1 MYQYDKSPL
10 TIAGECQPI
19 NNRIISTVFVVVDV
33 QEQFPLLGRD
43 WMALIIFD
51 LISLMRQ
58 ATAIYQMTADVVK
71 NDLIG
76 KVAEVF
82 WDELGIWK
90 EIEAT
95 VTVNESATPCFH
107 KAHLVP
113 FALKEKVEKQVH
125 QQVQE
130 GELVPVDRSD
140 CVSLYTRRTGASGF
154 VVTLRYLSILS
165 CNLRH
170 IFCPVRRCL
179 VHWPMVSLTLNLT

>member
-10 TIAGECQPI
+10 TIAGECQTTVRI
-19 NNRIISTVFVVVDV
+19 NNHIISTVFVVVDV

-43 WMALIIFD
+43 WMALLNFD

-71 NDLIG
+71 NDLIE
-76 KVAEVF
+76 KFAEVF

-90 EIEAT
+90 GIEAT
-95 VTVNESATPCFH
+95 VTVDESATPCFH

-125 QQVQE
+125 QQVQR
-130 GELVPVDRSD
+130 ELVPVDRSD
-140 CVSLYTRRTGASGF
+140 WVSLYTRRSGASGF
-154 VVTLRYLSILS
+154 VVTLRYLYI
-165 CNLRH
+165 N
-170 IFCPVRRCL
+170 PVL
-179 VHWPMVSLTLNLT
+179 QSQTSFAHSGGDV